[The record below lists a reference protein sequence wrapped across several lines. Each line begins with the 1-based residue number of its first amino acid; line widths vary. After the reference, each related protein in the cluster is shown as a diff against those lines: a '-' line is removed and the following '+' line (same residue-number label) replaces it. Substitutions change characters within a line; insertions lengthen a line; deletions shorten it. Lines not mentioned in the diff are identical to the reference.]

1 MQAEL
6 MAIDFTAAT
15 GQKSAAMKL
24 YLMTDMEGCAGI
36 LNHDDWVLPTGR
48 FYDAGREILTEETN
62 AAIEGFLAGGAT
74 EILVNDGHG
83 AGGIDPLRLHPAA
96 QLLRGAPQPRWPW
109 LLDQTFT
116 GVAWVGQHAKA
127 GTDFSHI
134 THTGWFDVI
143 DLSVNGLSI
152 GEYGQ
157 LALCA
162 MELGVPVIFAAGEQA
177 LCEEA
182 AALTPGVV
190 TVAVKRGL
198 LRDGL
203 DHLTEKEY
211 RAAKLAAVH
220 LSPIEARQRIRA
232 GAQAAIEKLRHSPAA
247 FKHPVMSPPYVSCA
261 RLRGGVAEEIAEHPA
276 SLIALFNQP

>member
-1 MQAEL
+1 
-6 MAIDFTAAT
+6 
-15 GQKSAAMKL
+15 MKL
-24 YLMTDMEGCAGI
+24 YIMTDMEGCAGI
-36 LNHDDWVLPTGR
+36 LNHDDWVLPSGR

-62 AAIEGFLAGGAT
+62 AAIAGFLAGGAT
-74 EILVNDGHG
+74 ELLVNDGHG

-96 QLLRGAPQPRWPW
+96 QLARGVPQPRWPW
-109 LLDQTFT
+109 LLDKTFA
-116 GVAWVGQHAKA
+116 GVAWVGQHATA

-134 THTGWFDVI
+134 THTGWFDAI

-162 MELGVPVIFAAGEQA
+162 LELGVPAIFAAGEQA
-177 LCEEA
+177 LCDEA

-198 LRDGL
+198 LKDGL

-220 LSPIEARQRIRA
+220 FAPAEARQRIRA
-232 GAQAAIEKLRHSPAA
+232 GAQAAAEKLRRAPAS
-247 FKHPVMSPPYVSCA
+247 FRHPVVAAPYGL
-261 RLRGGVAEEIAEHPA
+261 RLRRRNGLAEITANHPD
-276 SLIALFNQP
+276 SLIGLFNQP

>member
-6 MAIDFTAAT
+6 IAIDFAAVT
-15 GQKSAAMKL
+15 DQKSADMKL
-24 YLMTDMEGCAGI
+24 YIMTDMEGCAGI

-48 FYDAGREILTEETN
+48 FYDTGRTILTEETN
-62 AAIEGFLAGGAT
+62 AAIEGFLASGAT
-74 EILVNDGHG
+74 EILVNDAHG

-96 QLLRGAPQPRWPW
+96 QLLRGVPQPHWPW
-109 LLDQTFT
+109 LLDKTFA
-116 GVAWVGQHAKA
+116 GIAWIGQHAKA

-134 THTGWFDVI
+134 THTGWFDMI

-157 LALCA
+157 LALCG
-162 MELGVPVIFAAGEQA
+162 MELGVPAIFAAGEQA
-177 LCEEA
+177 LCNEA

-198 LRDGL
+198 LKDGL
-203 DHLTEKEY
+203 DQLTEKEY
-211 RAAKLAAVH
+211 RSAKLAAVH
-220 LSPIEARQRIRA
+220 ISPTEARQRIRA
-232 GAQAAIEKLRHSPAA
+232 GAQAAAEKLARTPAA
-247 FKHPVMSPPYVSCA
+247 FRYPNLSAPYVQRA
-261 RLRGGVAEEIAEHPA
+261 RRRNTAAEKVTEHPS

>member
-1 MQAEL
+1 
-6 MAIDFTAAT
+6 
-15 GQKSAAMKL
+15 MKL
-24 YLMTDMEGCAGI
+24 YIMTDMEGCAGI
-36 LNHDDWVLPTGR
+36 LNHDDWVLPSGR
-48 FYDAGREILTEETN
+48 FYDAGREILTGETN

-74 EILVNDGHG
+74 EFLVIDGHG

-96 QLLRGAPQPRWPW
+96 QLNRGAPQPVWPW
-109 LLDQTFT
+109 LLDKTFT
-116 GVAWVGQHAKA
+116 GIAWIGQHAKA

-134 THTGWFDVI
+134 THSFWFDRI

-162 MELGVPVIFAAGEQA
+162 RELGVPAIFAAGEQA
-177 LCEEA
+177 LAAEA

-190 TVAVKRGL
+190 TVAVKRGIL
-198 LRDGL
+198 KDGL
-203 DHLTEKEY
+203 AHLSTKEY

-232 GAQAAIEKLRHSPAA
+232 GAQAAAEKLRRTPDA
-247 FKHPVMSPPYVSCA
+247 FRHPVVTPPYTCRS
-261 RLRGGVAEEIAEHPA
+261 RLRDGVADKVTAHPD

>member
-1 MQAEL
+1 
-6 MAIDFTAAT
+6 MAIDFLTVP

-24 YLMTDMEGCAGI
+24 YIMTDMEGCAGI

-48 FYDAGREILTEETN
+48 FYDAGRQLLTEETN

-74 EILVNDGHG
+74 ELLVVDGHG

-96 QLLRGAPQPRWPW
+96 QLARGVPQPVWPW
-109 LLDQTFT
+109 LLDKTFA

-143 DLSVNGLSI
+143 DLSVNGRSI

-162 MELGVPVIFAAGEQA
+162 LELGVPAIFAAGEQA
-177 LCEEA
+177 LCDEA

-198 LRDGL
+198 LKDGL
-203 DHLTEKEY
+203 AQLTEQEY
-211 RAAKLAAVH
+211 RAAKLAAIH
-220 LSPIEARQRIRA
+220 RAPAEARHRIQA
-232 GAQAAIEKLRHSPAA
+232 GAQAAVEQLRRTPAA
-247 FKHPVMSPPYVSCA
+247 FRHPVVTPPYVK
-261 RLRGGVAEEIAEHPA
+261 RVQVRGGRPDKTATHPA

>member
-6 MAIDFTAAT
+6 IAIDFATAT
-15 GQKSAAMKL
+15 DQKSADMKL
-24 YLMTDMEGCAGI
+24 YIMTDMEGCAGI

-62 AAIEGFLAGGAT
+62 AAVEGFLAGGAT
-74 EILVNDGHG
+74 EILVNDAHG

-96 QLLRGAPQPRWPW
+96 QLLRGVPQPHWPW
-109 LLDQTFT
+109 LLDKTFA
-116 GVAWVGQHAKA
+116 GIAWVGQHAKA

-157 LALCA
+157 LALCG
-162 MELGVPVIFAAGEQA
+162 MELGVPAIFAAGEQA

-182 AALTPGVV
+182 TALTPGVV
-190 TVAVKRGL
+190 TVAVKHGIL
-198 LRDGL
+198 KDGL
-203 DHLTEKEY
+203 DQLTEKEY
-211 RAAKLAAVH
+211 RAGKLSAIH
-220 LSPIEARQRIRA
+220 LSPVVARQRIRA
-232 GAQAAIEKLRHSPAA
+232 GAQAAAEKLCQSPAT
-247 FKHPVMSPPYVSCA
+247 FRYPVLPPPYASHA
-261 RLRGGVAEEIAEHPA
+261 RRRGGVADKVAEHPT

>member
-1 MQAEL
+1 
-6 MAIDFTAAT
+6 
-15 GQKSAAMKL
+15 MKI
-24 YLMTDMEGCAGI
+24 YIMTDMEGCAGI

-48 FYDAGREILTEETN
+48 FYDAGRQILTDETN
-62 AAIEGFLAGGAT
+62 AAITGFLAGGAT
-74 EILVNDGHG
+74 EILVVDGHG

-96 QLLRGAPQPRWPW
+96 QLNRGTPKPVWPW
-109 LLDQTFT
+109 LLDKTFA

-157 LALCA
+157 LALCG
-162 MELGVPVIFAAGEQA
+162 MELGVPSIFATGEQA

-182 AALTPGVV
+182 GALTPGVV

-198 LRDGL
+198 LKDGL
-203 DHLTEKEY
+203 DHLTEQQY
-211 RAAKLAAVH
+211 RAAKLSAVH
-220 LSPIEARQRIRA
+220 LSPAEAQRRIQR
-232 GAQAAIEKLRHSPAA
+232 GAQAAAEKLARTPAA
-247 FKHPVMSPPYVSCA
+247 FRYPNLSAPYVQ
-261 RLRGGVAEEIAEHPA
+261 RTRRRNTTAEKVTEYPA